1 MMEKS
6 SNKGACFD
14 PRKLEYLTVC
24 TEREEGLDSA
34 EAEIC
39 DKTLRIFP

>member
-6 SNKGACFD
+6 SNKGACFG
-14 PRKLEYLTVC
+14 PRRLEYLTIFI
-24 TEREEGLDSA
+24 EREEGRDSA

-39 DKTLRIFP
+39 AKTVRVFP